1 MNNEHELK
9 SVKRRRK
16 ILNKKIGFGRVVR
29 VYVVCV
35 GLKSFGLKG
44 VSETNGVKSVSMC
57 VRVGFGC

>member
-1 MNNEHELK
+1 M

-16 ILNKKIGFGRVVR
+16 ILNKKIGFGRVVC